1 MDRLTALIDRAEEEG
16 CVNLSQFSELIQELE
31 LDEEELSRVYEDLAE
46 RGIELSDDCGMVKD
60 DDTVVI
66 NGDLA
71 TATTDALQLFLNEA
85 GRYKLLTAEEEVE
98 LAKRIERGEKDAKDL
113 MINSNLR
120 LVVSIAK
127 RYQGHGLS
135 LLDLIQEGIIGL
147 IRAAEKFDHRR
158 GFKFSTY
165 ATWWI
170 RQAVQRG
177 VANKSR
183 TIRIPVHIVEREQRI
198 ARAERELV
206 VKLGRQPTDQELAK
220 AAKLPVKQVREVK
233 QAARAVTSLDR
244 PIGDDDSSSFGDLF
258 AADQADTEEEIEIS
272 LREETLRKAIADLP
286 GTRAAGAEAPLRHER
301 RPRSD
306 VARGDRPRSSGSP
319 ASGFARSRRTRS
331 RRCRCYARSPASAKL
346 PESDDLEALGDH
358 EERAAEGRA
367 LGPRAHVVEVDLL
380 AERARDLEAASV
392 VDRVLGHRHQLRD
405 EQVLC
410 AQHAHRH
417 RLDLALLAAL
427 DQLVVD
433 VEAGGAR
440 RSGRRARPRPTP
452 CRATPPAASPGATPR
467 PPVSRA
473 RGRRPTA

>member
-1 MDRLTALIDRAEEEG
+1 
-16 CVNLSQFSELIQELE
+16 
-31 LDEEELSRVYEDLAE
+31 
-46 RGIELSDDCGMVKD
+46 MVKD
-60 DDTVVI
+60 DDTVVV

-147 IRAAEKFDHRR
+147 IRAVEKFDHRK

-183 TIRIPVHIVEREQRI
+183 TIRIPVHIVEREQKI

-233 QAARAVTSLDR
+233 QAARAVTSLDK
-244 PIGDDDSSSFGDLF
+244 PIGDDDSGSFGDLF
-258 AADQADTEEEIEIS
+258 AADQAGTEEEIEIS

-286 GTRAAGAEAPLRHER
+286 EREQQVLKLRYGMN
-301 RPRSD
+301 
-306 VARGDRPRSSGSP
+306 GDRDPMSLEAIGRELGI
-319 ASGFARSRRTRS
+319 TRERVRQIEANALETLS
-331 RRCRCYARSPASAKL
+331 MLREVAGLREAAL
-346 PESDDLEALGDH
+346 DDLEALGDH

-367 LGPRAHVVEVDLL
+367 LGALAHVVEVDLL
-380 AERARDLEAASV
+380 PERARDLEAASV

-405 EQVLC
+405 EQILC

-417 RLDLALLAAL
+417 RLDLALLAAP

-433 VEAGGAR
+433 VEAGGAEDQVDEHVPVPRLVEPLLR
-440 RSGRRARPRPTP
+440 RRLRAQPRVRQCLERAVGVRRLDQEIEVVVGRRAAAYPGGD
-452 CRATPPAASPGATPR
+452 PARDQIGNAGVAQRGSRLLQGRDHAVEGVVSGGHASW
-467 PPVSRA
+467 
-473 RGRRPTA
+473 